1 MCEWHP
7 VSAGPTTAPT
17 PLPYFIVIESIWHE
31 IPHLDHAVV
40 IASGEKVWGGMHDA
54 IDGGAIKGTYW
65 VHKRTAGFV

>member
-1 MCEWHP
+1 MASCFRGSH
-7 VSAGPTTAPT
+7 SCTHT
-17 PLPYFIVIESIWHE
+17 LPYFIVIESIWHE

-40 IASGEKVWGGMHDA
+40 IASGEQVWGGMHDA